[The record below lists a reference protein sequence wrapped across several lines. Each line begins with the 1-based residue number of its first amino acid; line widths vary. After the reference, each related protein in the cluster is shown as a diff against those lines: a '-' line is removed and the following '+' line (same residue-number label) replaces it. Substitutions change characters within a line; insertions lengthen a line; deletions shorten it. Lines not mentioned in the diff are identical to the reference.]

1 MRSSGKLVRK
11 KHDDSES
18 KSMYSASRQNLEQ
31 PDFSLS
37 VRQFE
42 EFLSESQKQFNQLL
56 QVTKK

>member
-1 MRSSGKLVRK
+1 MRSSGKSVK
-11 KHDDSES
+11 NKHDDSES
-18 KSMYSASRQNLEQ
+18 KSKYSASRQTLEQ